1 MSTFTTVVATTFIL
15 AQGAV
20 IAALSYNAFEQDMAL
35 NNLTYKVNQIDLN
48 LSVSLL
54 SSELVTKLSNR
65 VREQDEAI
73 NNVLELSNLRHGVSK

>member
-1 MSTFTTVVATTFIL
+1 
-15 AQGAV
+15 
-20 IAALSYNAFEQDMAL
+20 MAL

-73 NNVLELSNLRHGVSK
+73 NNVLELSNLRHGISK